1 MADQRTAERLE
12 DLKAEVERADE
23 ENRVATER
31 LKETEQKFQGG
42 NIEVARLRDQIRQLN
57 NEITA
62 QKKRSGQSA
71 RETDAKRLKLQTKLN
86 DLNKERE
93 DCQKKIE
100 EAGNKRKELENR
112 RKELQME
119 RSNVIRDRQMKDS
132 EKKNLEKS
140 LKQLQRQQEH
150 SRDSY
155 RIFGIEFE
163 TLVSKCRCNPI
174 KMHTLK
180 PLIYPKIK
188 LLKPCPI
195 CRWQTSS
202 ATRTSSARRR

>member
-71 RETDAKRLKLQTKLN
+71 RETDTKRVML
-86 DLNKERE
+86 
-93 DCQKKIE
+93 QKKLSDLKNDKDEWDKKIQS
-100 EAGNKRKELENR
+100 AGSKRKELEHQ
-112 RKELQME
+112 RKELSMT
-119 RSNVIRDRQMKDS
+119 RSTVVR
-132 EKKNLEKS
+132 
-140 LKQLQRQQEH
+140 
-150 SRDSY
+150 
-155 RIFGIEFE
+155 
-163 TLVSKCRCNPI
+163 
-174 KMHTLK
+174 
-180 PLIYPKIK
+180 
-188 LLKPCPI
+188 
-195 CRWQTSS
+195 
-202 ATRTSSARRR
+202 

>member
-71 RETDAKRLKLQTKLN
+71 RETDAKRVML
-86 DLNKERE
+86 
-93 DCQKKIE
+93 QKKLSDLKNDKDEWDKKIQS
-100 EAGNKRKELENR
+100 AGSKRKELEHQ
-112 RKELQME
+112 RKELSMT
-119 RSNVIRDRQMKDS
+119 RSTVVR
-132 EKKNLEKS
+132 
-140 LKQLQRQQEH
+140 
-150 SRDSY
+150 
-155 RIFGIEFE
+155 
-163 TLVSKCRCNPI
+163 
-174 KMHTLK
+174 
-180 PLIYPKIK
+180 
-188 LLKPCPI
+188 
-195 CRWQTSS
+195 
-202 ATRTSSARRR
+202 